1 MLNAE
6 LEKIKNITS
15 VLLRIERLLTHMKI
29 MAVRAAADDCLDP
42 ERSFLNDKIT
52 SIKYELNFL
61 AECIIEM
68 EENTTD
74 DSKFYQ

>member
-6 LEKIKNITS
+6 LEKIKNITT
-15 VLLRIERLLTHMKI
+15 VLLRIERLLTYMKI
-29 MAVRAAADDCLDP
+29 MAVRAAADDCLDE

-52 SIKYELNFL
+52 TIKCELNFL

-68 EENTTD
+68 ETDTTD
-74 DSKFYQ
+74 DNKFYQ